1 MRRGLWFLAGTAAGV
16 WTSVR
21 ARRAAESMTVDG
33 LQDRLQGLAAGA
45 RVLRDEVAAGRAEKE
60 TDVRARLSLVSDE
73 STEPTGSTS
82 GETPGIT
89 TGKVDD

>member
-16 WTSVR
+16 YTSVR

-73 STEPTGSTS
+73 NTS
-82 GETPGIT
+82 GETPEIT
-89 TGKVDD
+89 TGEVDD

>member
-1 MRRGLWFLAGTAAGV
+1 MSRGLWFLAGTAAGV
-16 WTSVR
+16 YTSVR
-21 ARRAAESMTVDG
+21 ARRAAESMTVEG

-73 STEPTGSTS
+73 STESAESTS
-82 GETPGIT
+82 GETPEIT

>member
-73 STEPTGSTS
+73 STGATS
-82 GETPGIT
+82 GETPEIT